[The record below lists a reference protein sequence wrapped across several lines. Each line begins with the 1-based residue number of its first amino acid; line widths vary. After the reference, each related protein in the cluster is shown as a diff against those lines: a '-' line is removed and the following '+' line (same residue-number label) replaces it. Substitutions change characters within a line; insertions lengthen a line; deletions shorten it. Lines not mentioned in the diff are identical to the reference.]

1 MATSARVSAHERVD
15 RNARYFAALAAAAS
29 RLSGSLDRASVHR
42 AVVRE
47 VMAALDVD
55 AATLR
60 LVSPDGRMPIVAAA
74 GIGARDVKTMP
85 EFSVDDAWFQRLR
98 RSGRPYTR
106 TDLEPEATY
115 PSNQRFRSFAV
126 VPLLHDREVIGSLA
140 AVNGQARRWHRDE
153 IAFLRAVA
161 GQAAI
166 ALQNAEVYAESE
178 RWAAQLA
185 VVQASMAR
193 MNRLTSPEE
202 IGQAV
207 VEETRRVIPY
217 HNCRVY
223 LVEPPDDLVPIAF
236 KGEVGTYVEIPI
248 SVLHTKVGIGFTG
261 WAAEHGEALLINDA
275 NADPRGAKIV
285 GTDDVDESMV
295 VVPMMFDDD
304 VLGVVTLSKLGLNQ
318 FDVRDVR
325 LMQIL
330 ADAAATAIQSGR
342 GLDESRR
349 ATARMQR
356 LLAMSSDLSRSLDPR
371 AVAELIARHIGL
383 AAGADETSI
392 SYWDREQDCILT
404 WGRFPERNDAD
415 LVDRYALD
423 DYPQTRR
430 ALEEQVTVTL
440 DAASP
445 DADPAEVSVLEP
457 AGFTGL
463 VMLPLV
469 EAGRSIG
476 LVEMTGRES
485 LHLDTATLDLVH
497 AMANEA
503 AMMLENARLYEDAR
517 NLADRDPLTN
527 FLNHRSFYERLG
539 EELLRAQRSR
549 QAVALMMIDLDG
561 FKLVNDTRGH
571 QIGDQV
577 LRWTAERLRSAIRAS
592 DVAARYGGDE
602 FAIILPDADV
612 SLARSVAQR
621 IIDAFGEDAFA
632 SANGTSVPIGVS
644 IGLAAFPADA
654 RTPGDLVGAADRA
667 LYRVKR
673 GGGGSAV
680 AVSDLHE
687 AA

>member
-1 MATSARVSAHERVD
+1 
-15 RNARYFAALAAAAS
+15 
-29 RLSGSLDRASVHR
+29 
-42 AVVRE
+42 
-47 VMAALDVD
+47 
-55 AATLR
+55 
-60 LVSPDGRMPIVAAA
+60 
-74 GIGARDVKTMP
+74 
-85 EFSVDDAWFQRLR
+85 
-98 RSGRPYTR
+98 
-106 TDLEPEATY
+106 
-115 PSNQRFRSFAV
+115 
-126 VPLLHDREVIGSLA
+126 
-140 AVNGQARRWHRDE
+140 
-153 IAFLRAVA
+153 
-161 GQAAI
+161 
-166 ALQNAEVYAESE
+166 
-178 RWAAQLA
+178 
-185 VVQASMAR
+185 
-193 MNRLTSPEE
+193 
-202 IGQAV
+202 
-207 VEETRRVIPY
+207 
-217 HNCRVY
+217 
-223 LVEPPDDLVPIAF
+223 
-236 KGEVGTYVEIPI
+236 
-248 SVLHTKVGIGFTG
+248 
-261 WAAEHGEALLINDA
+261 
-275 NADPRGAKIV
+275 
-285 GTDDVDESMV
+285 
-295 VVPMMFDDD
+295 
-304 VLGVVTLSKLGLNQ
+304 
-318 FDVRDVR
+318 
-325 LMQIL
+325 
-330 ADAAATAIQSGR
+330 
-342 GLDESRR
+342 
-349 ATARMQR
+349 
-356 LLAMSSDLSRSLDPR
+356 
-371 AVAELIARHIGL
+371 
-383 AAGADETSI
+383 
-392 SYWDREQDCILT
+392 
-404 WGRFPERNDAD
+404 
-415 LVDRYALD
+415 
-423 DYPQTRR
+423 
-430 ALEEQVTVTL
+430 
-440 DAASP
+440 
-445 DADPAEVSVLEP
+445 
-457 AGFTGL
+457 
-463 VMLPLV
+463 MLPLV